1 MAQLPA
7 IKCISPLC
15 YLSVCFHKS
24 QTSTS
29 MYSLKIMHD
38 AVAFKGTL
46 AVPQIMHAAFIVF
59 ASKGGKMKAFE
70 SQ

>member
-1 MAQLPA
+1 
-7 IKCISPLC
+7 
-15 YLSVCFHKS
+15 
-24 QTSTS
+24 

-59 ASKGGKMKAFE
+59 ASKSGTWKRLNLNNFCQQTWRIKLRVCIRLE
-70 SQ
+70 

>member
-59 ASKGGKMKAFE
+59 ASKSGT
-70 SQ
+70 